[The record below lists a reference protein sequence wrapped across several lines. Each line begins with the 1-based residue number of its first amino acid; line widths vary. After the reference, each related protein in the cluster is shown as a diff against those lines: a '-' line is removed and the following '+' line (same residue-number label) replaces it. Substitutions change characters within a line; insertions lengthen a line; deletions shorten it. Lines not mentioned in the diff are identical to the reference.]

1 MGIIGYY
8 IVRYEAARNLRQR
21 MTDNTV
27 SHQRHLPNLERCRTM
42 YLGQTL
48 DFSSCLMENPRCCE
62 YTALVIASSAV
73 IPNAVSSRGPIRLNR
88 SPAVFAHQNP
98 SVIQTPTYGNHLAYE
113 TSAGNV
119 GKPHACFGEHELRI
133 QNSYTRKMLMAKRGL
148 KRTIQKVYRALRS
161 RKGQSLVEYSLILAL
176 IAIVAITVL
185 RGLGKHVNN
194 TLSSINANLP

>member
-1 MGIIGYY
+1 MVVVGHAASSAVGRYGRNAASIAVGIIGYY

-98 SVIQTPTYGNHLAYE
+98 SVIQTPTYRNHLAYE

-119 GKPHACFGEHELRI
+119 GKPNAYSGSTSYAYRTRI
-133 QNSYTRKMLMAKRGL
+133 QGNC
-148 KRTIQKVYRALRS
+148 
-161 RKGQSLVEYSLILAL
+161 
-176 IAIVAITVL
+176 
-185 RGLGKHVNN
+185 
-194 TLSSINANLP
+194 